1 MCALGAGVPA
11 VVANVA
17 KGKSPGLTE
26 TYSKQAFIPYLN
38 STFFIHGGPLN
49 KLEVVLEKITDHKA
63 ARLGSKVAGRESF
76 SLLFKAGNDGMQ
88 LSQSTY
94 IVEHSKGEQFTLF
107 LVPVGKHD
115 AGLYE
120 AIIST
125 K

>member
-17 KGKSPGLTE
+17 KGKSLGLTE
-26 TYSKQAFIPYLN
+26 SYSKQAFLPYLN
-38 STFFIHGGPLN
+38 STFFIHGGPLD

-63 ARLGSKVAGRESF
+63 GMGRDGAGRESF
-76 SLLFKAGNDGMQ
+76 SLLFRDTNEGGQ
-88 LSQSTY
+88 LGQSTY
-94 IVEHSKGEQFTLF
+94 VIQHSKGEQFTLF
-107 LVPVGKHD
+107 IVPVGKHD

-125 K
+125 R